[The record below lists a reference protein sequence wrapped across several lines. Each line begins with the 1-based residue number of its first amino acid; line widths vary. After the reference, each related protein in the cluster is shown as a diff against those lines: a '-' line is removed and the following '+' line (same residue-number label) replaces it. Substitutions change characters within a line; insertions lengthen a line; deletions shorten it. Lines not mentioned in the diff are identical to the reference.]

1 MSIAQS
7 KASPIGFMSGSTIKI
22 IACVLMFIDHMGL
35 LLFPGQMIYRVI
47 GRLAFPLF
55 AFFIAE
61 GSKYSR
67 RNMRRFL
74 LLFIFGLVYF
84 GVYYV
89 VSGEIYASIFLTF
102 SLSVAVN
109 GLMDFLKKW
118 MFTNAKVYKF
128 ILSALVLSAVLFG
141 VWCLCEVILFD
152 YGFIGAMIPV
162 LINIFT
168 FKDESAPES
177 LKRLDTYS
185 VRLLLLLIG
194 LITFSVRNIAFVV
207 DIFGISVPMQFFS
220 VVSVALLL
228 FYNGKPGNK
237 RLKYFFYVF
246 YPSHLVVLEAIAIV
260 ISVFYAFCSQD
271 VFMISAAG
279 LIPVLLI

>member
-1 MSIAQS
+1 
-7 KASPIGFMSGSTIKI
+7 
-22 IACVLMFIDHMGL
+22 MFIDHMGIV
-35 LLFPGQMIYRVI
+35 LFPGEMIYRVI

-67 RNMRRFL
+67 SNMRRFI
-74 LLFIFGLVYF
+74 LLFIFGLAYL

-89 VSGEIYASIFLTF
+89 VAGEMYASIFLTF
-102 SLSVAVN
+102 SISIAVN
-109 GLMDFLKKW
+109 GLLDILKKW
-118 MFTNAKVYKF
+118 MFTEVKIYKF
-128 ILSALVLSAVLFG
+128 VISAFALGAAVFG
-141 VWCLCEVILFD
+141 AWCLCEAMLFD

-162 LINIFT
+162 LINILT

-177 LKRLDTYS
+177 LRRLDTYS

-194 LITFSVRNIAFVV
+194 LLVFAIKNIAFVV

-220 VVSVALLL
+220 LISVLLLL
-228 FYNGKPGNK
+228 FYNGKGGNK

-246 YPSHLVVLEAIAIV
+246 YPAHLVLLEAIAIV
-260 ISVFYAFCSQD
+260 ISVFYAFCPQD
-271 VFMISAAG
+271 VFTVIAAG
-279 LIPVLLI
+279 LSLL